1 MRLPCRPAPALLL
14 AAALGILGS
23 AGCQTAGSERTAERG
38 SVPADATPGAYW
50 NGDHS
55 EAFERAYVTAR
66 TPQEW
71 QELWARVGQ
80 PAPSSLPGDRM
91 AVAVFMGPKDT
102 AGYAVLIQSAAE
114 RDGATVVSYREQ
126 VPGPAQAVAL
136 VRTSP
141 YAVRLVPRGAGDV
154 KYVRER

>member
-1 MRLPCRPAPALLL
+1 MRLPCRPALALLL
-14 AAALGILGS
+14 AAVL
-23 AGCQTAGSERTAERG
+23 AGCQTTGDGTAGRG
-38 SVPADATPGAYW
+38 TVPADATPGTYW
-50 NGDHS
+50 SGDHS
-55 EAFERAYVTAR
+55 EAYERAYVTAR

-71 QELWARVGQ
+71 QALWARVGQ

-114 RDGATVVSYREQ
+114 RDGATVVTYREQ

-141 YAVRLVPRGAGDV
+141 YAVRLVPRGSGEV
-154 KYVRER
+154 KYVREK